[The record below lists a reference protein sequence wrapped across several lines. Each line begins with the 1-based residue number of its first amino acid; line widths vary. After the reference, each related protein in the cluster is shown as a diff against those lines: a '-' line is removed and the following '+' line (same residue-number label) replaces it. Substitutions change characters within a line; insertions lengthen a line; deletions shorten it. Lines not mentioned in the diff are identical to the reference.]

1 MDIIR
6 SLEPFWQGVLSSI
19 VGALLLALA
28 TLVLRVLFS
37 SVREWIT
44 QSRNAKGLLRQQ
56 LSSPQ
61 AEVRSEATVRIF
73 FGVTQWAIVAGIL
86 YLFGVVIG
94 SQWSEL
100 AQLVFTIIS
109 MFSLVVCFWWLF
121 QYQQPVVPTADDW
134 TDVLIS
140 RRWMLYFN
148 PPSRSKPITFLTAG
162 QIGEG
167 QNKNE
172 HSWRVIH
179 GKLELLQQDG
189 KVHSRFEYNARSGS
203 FVHTN
208 DADTLSIPG
217 QYIVA
222 AGR

>member
-19 VGALLLALA
+19 VAALLLALA
-28 TLVLRVLFS
+28 ALVFRVLFS
-37 SVREWIT
+37 SVRDWIT
-44 QSRNAKGLLRQQ
+44 QSRGAKGLLRQQ

-61 AEVRSEATVRIF
+61 AEVRSEATIRIF
-73 FGVTQWAIVAGIL
+73 FGVAQWAIVAGIL

-100 AQLVFTIIS
+100 AQLAFTITS

-121 QYQQPVVPTADDW
+121 QYQQPAIPTTNDW
-134 TDVLIS
+134 VSVLTT

-148 PPSRSKPITFLTAG
+148 PPSRSKPITFLADG
-162 QIGEG
+162 LIAEG
-167 QNKNE
+167 KNKNE
-172 HSWRVIH
+172 HSWRVLD
-179 GKLELLQQDG
+179 GKLELLQENGQ
-189 KVHSRFEYNARSGS
+189 VHSRFEYNARSGS

-208 DADTLSIPG
+208 DSDTHSIKG
-217 QYIVA
+217 QYIIA
-222 AGR
+222 EGG